1 MVEEGVGMGSALAA
15 RLQPVRVSETR
26 VNSFNSSDLGTAL
39 S

>member
-1 MVEEGVGMGSALAA
+1 MVEEGVGMGSSLAVQ
-15 RLQPVRVSETR
+15 LQPVFASETR